1 MLGPRTITL
10 DCDVLQADGGTRTAS
25 ITGAYVALQLAM
37 ARLVTAGQAP
47 AAAVQS
53 QVAAISVGIVKGVPM
68 LDLCYEEDS
77 TAEVDFNVVMT
88 GADEFVEVQGT
99 AEHKPF
105 SRAGMDELIELAKA
119 GIGQLFEMQRTALG
133 Q

>member
-1 MLGPRTITL
+1 
-10 DCDVLQADGGTRTAS
+10 
-25 ITGAYVALQLAM
+25 
-37 ARLVTAGQAP
+37 
-47 AAAVQS
+47 
-53 QVAAISVGIVKGVPM
+53 
-68 LDLCYEEDS
+68 
-77 TAEVDFNVVMT
+77 MT